1 MSLAVVAPAA
11 QAADPIM
18 PLADVRPG
26 MRCTGLSVIRGTA
39 ITAFDVE
46 VIDVIAEDPA
56 VGGARILI
64 RVSGP
69 AVDATG
75 VGPGFSGSPILCGG
89 RNAGAISEGI
99 GEYGNK
105 VVLATPIEDILSAR
119 PKPAPAA
126 ARRAPRLL
134 RSAHPLVGPLTARG
148 LSPGA
153 RRLLTR
159 AARRAGRSVLAAP
172 QGPQAGY
179 PAQYLRPGSAL
190 AASISAGDVSIG
202 AVGTVA
208 YRDGNA
214 IYAFGHSLDALGRR
228 SLFMQDAY
236 VFSIIG
242 NPVGVPDL
250 GAQTYKL
257 TSSGGHVLGA
267 ITNDTLSA
275 ISGTLG
281 KGPASIPL
289 RVTAR
294 GGGGAPVALDSLLA
308 DERSL
313 GYGAGLSF
321 VAPLATQ
328 SALDRLLDDFE
339 PVTLRLCMRFRVSQL
354 RRPMGF
360 CNSYFD
366 PFAALSV
373 VAEAGS
379 LVESFD
385 LAPLGIRSVAVSAAA
400 KRGVVDDVIVGAKGP
415 RRVRAGEPIR
425 VRVALRRRGGGPR
438 TIGVRVPVPR
448 DLSPGRRTLVIEG
461 NGFSLGEEEILIEI
475 VDGLSRGGPTASAA
489 PVARVAQSEPRSV
502 RDLARQVAA
511 LATPQGITARFRER
525 EPRLVLR
532 SGDVR
537 FDGRAKLEVKVLR
550 PAKRR

>member
-1 MSLAVVAPAA
+1 
-11 QAADPIM
+11 M

-75 VGPGFSGSPILCGG
+75 VGPGFSGSPILCNG

-134 RSAHPLVGPLTARG
+134 RSAHPLAGPLTASG

-159 AARRAGRSVLAAP
+159 AARRVGRTFLAAP
-172 QGPQAGY
+172 QGPQGGY
-179 PAQYLRPGSAL
+179 PAQDLRPGSAL
-190 AASISAGDVSIG
+190 AASFSAGDVSIG

-242 NPVGVPDL
+242 NPLGVPDF

-257 TSSGGHVLGA
+257 TSSGEHVLGA

-308 DERSL
+308 DERFL

-321 VAPLATQ
+321 VAPLTTQ

-354 RRPMGF
+354 PRPIGF

-366 PFAALSV
+366 AFAALSS

-379 LVESFD
+379 LVEDFD
-385 LAPLGIRSVAVSAAA
+385 LAPLGIRGVAVSAAV
-400 KRGVVDDVIVGAKGP
+400 KRGVVDDVIVGADGAA
-415 RRVRAGEPIR
+415 RVRAGGQMR
-425 VRVALRRRGGGPR
+425 VRVALRRRGGEPR

-448 DLSPGRRTLVIEG
+448 DLRPGRRTLVIEG
-461 NGFSLGEEEILIEI
+461 NGFSLDEEELLIEI
-475 VDGLSRGGPTASAA
+475 VDGLSHGGPTASAA

-502 RDLARQVAA
+502 RGLARQVAA
-511 LATPQGITARFRER
+511 LATPQGIMARFRGR

-537 FDGRAKLEVKVLR
+537 FDGRVKLDLKVLR

>member
-1 MSLAVVAPAA
+1 
-11 QAADPIM
+11 M

-179 PAQYLRPGSAL
+179 PAQDLRPGSAL

-289 RVTAR
+289 RVTAPRR
-294 GGGGAPVALDSLLA
+294 GRRTRCARVAARRRALPGLRRGPLLRGAAGHS
-308 DERSL
+308 ER
-313 GYGAGLSF
+313 ARP
-321 VAPLATQ
+321 AA
-328 SALDRLLDDFE
+328 R
-339 PVTLRLCMRFRVSQL
+339 RFRA
-354 RRPMGF
+354 G
-360 CNSYFD
+360 D
-366 PFAALSV
+366 PEVVHALPG
-373 VAEAGS
+373 E
-379 LVESFD
+379 
-385 LAPLGIRSVAVSAAA
+385 PAAA
-400 KRGVVDDVIVGAKGP
+400 ADGLLQQLL
-415 RRVRAGEPIR
+415 RRVRGAVGG
-425 VRVALRRRGGGPR
+425 RRGR
-438 TIGVRVPVPR
+438 
-448 DLSPGRRTLVIEG
+448 LA
-461 NGFSLGEEEILIEI
+461 
-475 VDGLSRGGPTASAA
+475 RGG
-489 PVARVAQSEPRSV
+489 
-502 RDLARQVAA
+502 
-511 LATPQGITARFRER
+511 
-525 EPRLVLR
+525 LR
-532 SGDVR
+532 SGPARHPRRRCEHGGQARGGRRRDRRRRRRRARSCRRADARAGGHTPARRGARARSAFACR
-537 FDGRAKLEVKVLR
+537 FRATCAR
-550 PAKRR
+550 GGARS

>member
-1 MSLAVVAPAA
+1 
-11 QAADPIM
+11 
-18 PLADVRPG
+18 
-26 MRCTGLSVIRGTA
+26 
-39 ITAFDVE
+39 
-46 VIDVIAEDPA
+46 
-56 VGGARILI
+56 
-64 RVSGP
+64 
-69 AVDATG
+69 
-75 VGPGFSGSPILCGG
+75 
-89 RNAGAISEGI
+89 
-99 GEYGNK
+99 
-105 VVLATPIEDILSAR
+105 
-119 PKPAPAA
+119 
-126 ARRAPRLL
+126 
-134 RSAHPLVGPLTARG
+134 
-148 LSPGA
+148 
-153 RRLLTR
+153 
-159 AARRAGRSVLAAP
+159 
-172 QGPQAGY
+172 
-179 PAQYLRPGSAL
+179 
-190 AASISAGDVSIG
+190 
-202 AVGTVA
+202 
-208 YRDGNA
+208 
-214 IYAFGHSLDALGRR
+214 
-228 SLFMQDAY
+228 

-281 KGPASIPL
+281 KEPTSIPL

-354 RRPMGF
+354 RRPIGF

-366 PFAALSV
+366 PFTALSV

-425 VRVALRRRGGGPR
+425 VRVALRRRAGGPR

-448 DLSPGRRTLVIEG
+448 DLRPGRRTLVIEG